1 MFVRHLTKEGHRERA
16 HGESCL
22 GRVFCCAVLFFFLC
36 PAVLWASGKVTRAL
50 EEEEALLRKGQ
61 ESQARIDAM
70 AGETRELLAE
80 YRDLKRQQENLTI
93 YNDNLEEMTRSQV
106 AEMASLQQQ
115 IEDIQVTQREIVPL
129 MLRMLDT
136 LEGFVAADI
145 PFLKPERQARVE
157 GLQALMGRA
166 DVDIPEKFRQIMLA
180 YQTEADYGKTIE
192 AYQGELT
199 LDGKERSVEF
209 LRIGRVVLAY
219 QTLDRRESGFWDVRK
234 QDWVHLEKRHNR
246 SIRQG
251 IRIADRQAAPELVQV
266 PVVISEVEP

>member
-1 MFVRHLTKEGHRERA
+1 MRHLTKKGPREWAWSSSR
-16 HGESCL
+16 L
-22 GRVFCCAVLFFFLC
+22 GRVFCCAVLILFLC
-36 PAVLWASGKVTRAL
+36 PALLWASGKVTQAI

-70 AGETRELLAE
+70 AEETRQLLAE
-80 YRDLKRQQENLTI
+80 YRDLERQWENLTI

-106 AEMASLQQQ
+106 AEMASLEKQ

-145 PFLKPERQARVE
+145 PFLKPERHARVE

-180 YQTEADYGKTIE
+180 YQTEADYGRTIE

-199 LDGKERSVEF
+199 LDGKVRSVEF

-219 QTLDRRESGFWDVRK
+219 QTLDRRESGFWDVRH
-234 QDWVHLEKRHNR
+234 QAWVPLQKRHNQ

-251 IRIADRQAAPELVQV
+251 IRIAARQAAPELIQV